1 MSVAVGGDSWSTE
14 ALSLP
19 MRSSGVRRINNA
31 VRGLDWALVENVL
44 NPPDGSDG
52 APFELCVATR
62 DDWNRYVQ
70 SEHQALGSRW
80 VAWWDDRVFIVE
92 LPVSPLHEDLVGGI
106 RRAIT
111 DATGTGRTHL
121 ADNGAPNIGNRATL
135 PDDINARIAFLLP
148 DESFGPV
155 EDLPGAV
162 LPPGFS
168 WPIFHTLKVE
178 IGVSQGWGPPI
189 QQQGQAG
196 HGTSNEKAD
205 PWRQCPG
212 VEYVLSIH
220 VSQGV
225 EVREYRLDSIVG
237 GQFAV
242 PNMPHADIDNNT
254 VVQFDARR
262 LLGIPP
268 GGNLPVGFNDP
279 VQFNLFDVVDPII
292 QRRRRA
298 IRLERAIRAQ
308 VVAAA
313 AADDDGQPPRRR
325 QRRH

>member
-1 MSVAVGGDSWSTE
+1 M
-14 ALSLP
+14 
-19 MRSSGVRRINNA
+19 
-31 VRGLDWALVENVL
+31 
-44 NPPDGSDG
+44 
-52 APFELCVATR
+52 
-62 DDWNRYVQ
+62 
-70 SEHQALGSRW
+70 
-80 VAWWDDRVFIVE
+80 AWWDDRVFIVE

-121 ADNGAPNIGNRATL
+121 ARHGAPNIGNRATL

-196 HGTSNEKAD
+196 HGTLNEKAD
-205 PWRQCPG
+205 AWRQCPG
-212 VEYVLSIH
+212 VDYVLSIH

-242 PNMPHADIDNNT
+242 PNIPHADIDNNT
-254 VVQFDARR
+254 VVRFDARR

-313 AADDDGQPPRRR
+313 AADDGQPPRRR
-325 QRRH
+325 QRRQ